1 MPTGMKTDFNFYTH
15 VVKALMDWCV
25 SLVFLVILS
34 PFLLIII
41 LILAFHFQGNPFF
54 YQERIGKDNEPF
66 RLIKFRTYRLADN
79 PESKSK
85 FGSLLRILRIDE
97 LPQLI
102 NVIKGEMS
110 FVGPRPLLP
119 EYLSSYTKEESK
131 RHLVKPGITG
141 LSQVKIGNTSDWSN
155 RLQQDVEY
163 VKRQSFGLDI
173 WILMATVGVL
183 FNFGRS
189 RKQEG
194 EIEKF
199 DDFASRR

>member
-15 VVKALMDWCV
+15 VVKALIDWCA
-25 SLVFLVILS
+25 SLVLLVIVS

-41 LILAFHFQGNPFF
+41 LILTFHFQGNPFF
-54 YQERIGKDNEPF
+54 YQERIGKDNKPF

-85 FGSLLRILRIDE
+85 FGSLLRVLRIDE

-131 RHLVKPGITG
+131 RHSVKPGITG
-141 LSQVKIGNTSDWSN
+141 LSQVKIGNTSDWNN
-155 RLQQDVEY
+155 RLQLDVAY
-163 VKRQSFGLDI
+163 VRRQSFGLDI
-173 WILMATVGVL
+173 WIMLATVGVL

-189 RKQEG
+189 RKQER